1 VSGGLGHVI
10 GRDAET
16 VRRLDAVIRD
26 ALDAG
31 GLEYERVEEGAYL
44 VKLAG
49 QHKLATMTWLVVG
62 DHTLLVEA
70 FFMRRPESNQGGT
83 YGFLL
88 QRNARTYGVHF
99 SCDRLGDVYL
109 VGHVPIDSVTA
120 DEVDRLLGCVLEYSD
135 GSFDAALRLGF
146 AESIAR
152 EEEWRAKQA
161 ASEGAP
167 ARPIFGGTPG
177 A

>member
-1 VSGGLGHVI
+1 MSGGLGHVV
-10 GRDAET
+10 GRDEAT
-16 VRRLDAVIRD
+16 VKRLS
-26 ALDAG
+26 ALIENALQ
-31 GLEYERVEEGAYL
+31 GLQLEFERVEPGAFL

-70 FFMRRPESNQGGT
+70 FFMRRPESNEGGT

-109 VGHVPIDSVTA
+109 VGHVPLASVTA
-120 DEVDRLLGCVLEYSD
+120 DEVDRLLGCVLEYADST
-135 GSFDAALRLGF
+135 FDAALRLGF
-146 AESIAR
+146 AESIRR

-161 ASEGAP
+161 ASSGAP
-167 ARPIFGGTPG
+167 ARPIFGGEP
-177 A
+177 

>member
-1 VSGGLGHVI
+1 MSGLGHVI
-10 GRDAET
+10 GRDAAE
-16 VRRLDAVIRD
+16 VARLDALIRST
-26 ALDAG
+26 LDDLG
-31 GLEYERVEEGAYL
+31 MEYERVEAGAFL

-70 FFMRRPESNQGGT
+70 FFLRRPESNAGGT

-109 VGHVPIDSVTA
+109 VGHVPLASVTP
-120 DEVDRLLGCVLEYSD
+120 EEIDRLLGCVLEYSD
-135 GSFDAALRLGF
+135 GTFDAALRLGF
-146 AESIAR
+146 AESIRR
-152 EEEWRAKQA
+152 EEEWRARQA
-161 ASEGAP
+161 AEEGVP
-167 ARPIFGGTPG
+167 LRPIFGGEP
-177 A
+177 

>member
-1 VSGGLGHVI
+1 MSLEHVI

-16 VRRLDAVIRD
+16 VARLDALIGT
-26 ALDAG
+26 ALD
-31 GLEYERVEEGAYL
+31 GLGLDYERVEAGAFL

-70 FFMRRPESNQGGT
+70 FLMRKPESNEGGT

-99 SCDRLGDVYL
+99 SCDRLGDIYL
-109 VGHVPIDSVTA
+109 VGHVPLHAVTPE
-120 DEVDRLLGCVLEYSD
+120 EVDRLLGCVLEYAD
-135 GSFDAALRLGF
+135 GTFDAALRLGF

-161 ASEGAP
+161 AETGAP
-167 ARPIFGGTPG
+167 ARPIFGGEP
-177 A
+177 

>member
-1 VSGGLGHVI
+1 VSGLGHVI
-10 GRDAET
+10 GRDH
-16 VRRLDAVIRD
+16 AVVARYD
-26 ALDAG
+26 ALIRSALDG
-31 GLEYERVEEGAYL
+31 LGLEYERVEEGAFL

-70 FFMRRPESNQGGT
+70 FLLRRPESNEGGT

-109 VGHVPIDSVTA
+109 VGHPPLASVTA
-120 DEVDRLLGCVLEYSD
+120 DEVDRLLGCVLEYAD
-135 GSFDAALRLGF
+135 GTFDAALRLGF
-146 AESIAR
+146 AESIRR

-161 ASEGAP
+161 AEGAAP
-167 ARPIFGGTPG
+167 ARPIFGGEP
-177 A
+177 